1 MSQPPGYPPRPGD
14 PHDPRQQ
21 PPPGQFVPPTSGG
34 PQPTSGPPQ
43 PTSGGTAPGYPATPG
58 QPGYQAQPGQPGYP
72 PPPGYAAQAN
82 YPTGFPAGYP
92 APEPPR
98 RHRGLLITTIVLG
111 VVLLLCGGGG
121 TTAYFLIKNLG
132 DQGKASPSAAV
143 DGFLTA
149 VLRDHDVDKAN
160 KFICSDSR
168 DKAALSRKIDELRS
182 YEQKYKSPQYSWTTP
197 TVESRKGST
206 ATLTVPVKIT
216 TADDRVAEMKLKFV
230 TVDDSGWWVCEV
242 GSAS

>member
-1 MSQPPGYPPRPGD
+1 MSQPPGYPPSPGD
-14 PHDPRQQ
+14 PQDSRQQ
-21 PPPGQFVPPTSGG
+21 PPPGQFAPPTSGG

-43 PTSGGTAPGYPATPG
+43 PTSGGMAPDYPPPPG
-58 QPGYQAQPGQPGYP
+58 QPGYPPPPGQPGYP
-72 PPPGYAAQAN
+72 PPPGYAAQTN

-92 APEPPR
+92 SQEPPR
-98 RHRGLLITTIVLG
+98 RRRGLLITSIVLG

-121 TTAYFLIKNLG
+121 TTAFFLIKNIG
-132 DQGKASPSAAV
+132 NQGRTSPTAAV

-149 VLRDHDVDKAN
+149 VFRDHDVEKAN
-160 KFICSDSR
+160 KYVCSDSR
-168 DKAALSRKIDELRS
+168 DKAALNRKIDELRS

-197 TVESRKGST
+197 TVQSRKGST

-242 GSAS
+242 GNAG

>member
-1 MSQPPGYPPRPGD
+1 MSQPPGYPPPPGD
-14 PHDPRQQ
+14 PQDPRHQQ
-21 PPPGQFVPPTSGG
+21 PPPGPFAPPTSGV
-34 PQPTSGPPQ
+34 PQPTSGV
-43 PTSGGTAPGYPATPG
+43 
-58 QPGYQAQPGQPGYP
+58 PGYQPPPGQPGYP
-72 PPPGYAAQAN
+72 PPPGYAAQAD

-92 APEPPR
+92 TPEPPR
-98 RHRGLLITTIVLG
+98 RHRGLLITSIVLG

-121 TTAYFLIKNLG
+121 TTAYFLIKNIG
-132 DQGKASPSAAV
+132 NQGKASPSAAV

-149 VLRDHDVDKAN
+149 VFRDHDVEKAN
-160 KFICSDSR
+160 KFVCSDSR

-197 TVESRKGST
+197 TVQSRKGST
-206 ATLTVPVKIT
+206 ATLTVPLKIT

>member
-21 PPPGQFVPPTSGG
+21 PPPGQFAPPTSGG
-34 PQPTSGPPQ
+34 PQ
-43 PTSGGTAPGYPATPG
+43 PTSGGTAPGYPAPPG

-160 KFICSDSR
+160 KFVCSDSR